1 MDKKKEPGS
10 QMRFSDHELK
20 LVQATFKDNDELL
33 KLMRKVFLPE
43 LDPKAPLSQNIDLW
57 MTANLDNMDPEQI
70 AIEVKARNKLIIHIE
85 QRLLEL
91 QGLSNMKV
99 ETAEEAEKRAK
110 LDSTK

>member
-1 MDKKKEPGS
+1 
-10 QMRFSDHELK
+10 MRFSDHELK